1 MRHSD
6 GRESTSS
13 IVARTL
19 TAVGV
24 FYSNALGTLS
34 AVVVLYLV
42 ASRTLWADTIF
53 AQNAEVL
60 CQP

>member
-1 MRHSD
+1 MRYPN
-6 GRESTSS
+6 GRESASS

-24 FYSNALGTLS
+24 FHPVVSGTLS
-34 AVVVLYLV
+34 AVGVLYLV

-53 AQNAEVL
+53 AQNAEIL